1 MTATQT
7 NRAISLLYALTG
19 SYGALGGNVPETAA
33 TFADISGQDLLSPEQ
48 REKALGLTRRPLG
61 PGVSGWV
68 TARDVYRAVP
78 VLTFAG
84 VLIGCGTAAPSW
96 PLGPADR

>member
-1 MTATQT
+1 VTATQT

-48 REKALGLTRRPLG
+48 REKALGLTRRP
-61 PGVSGWV
+61 P
-68 TARDVYRAVP
+68 ARSRRLRMGYGTRCLP
-78 VLTFAG
+78 
-84 VLIGCGTAAPSW
+84 CGTSSDFRRCINW
-96 PLGPADR
+96 LWYSRPLVAVGPC